1 MSDERFARQYRYEP
15 PSAFPLTSPCT
26 GIVHHL
32 SGPNRY
38 AHTQTS
44 LRRSKSVVCAKQKN
58 PTCYFHCAYRFATRI
73 LAQMLDSLV
82 RVSRRVEKNHLVN
95 VLDKEHFSLGLAI
108 STLGV
113 LKHFHLDFQPP
124 SRSYIAARTVT
135 QALTT
140 PQRSRKHR
148 AHIFERT
155 IYVDN

>member
-15 PSAFPLTSPCT
+15 PSEFPLTSPYS

-32 SGPNRY
+32 SGPNSY

-44 LRRSKSVVCAKQKN
+44 LRRSKSVGSAKQKN

-95 VLDKEHFSLGLAI
+95 VLERKHFSHGLARY
-108 STLGV
+108 TLGV
-113 LKHFHLDFQPP
+113 DLRFHLDFQPP
-124 SRSYIAARTVT
+124 H
-135 QALTT
+135 ALLRRGKDRNPNFGNTT
-140 PQRSRKHR
+140 ANPKVEGTFPL
-148 AHIFERT
+148 AHN
-155 IYVDN
+155 VH

>member
-15 PSAFPLTSPCT
+15 PSAFPLTLPCT

-44 LRRSKSVVCAKQKN
+44 LNCLVGCWCKYPNSH
-58 PTCYFHCAYRFATRI
+58 FHCAYRFATRI

-135 QALTT
+135 QALET
-140 PQRSRKHR
+140 PQRNRKQR
-148 AHIFERT
+148 AHIFEHT